1 MSARR
6 RQRAGPE
13 VVHVPEESRYE
24 IRDGDD
30 RLGLTEYRER
40 DGRRIFVHTETD
52 PAHAGEGLGT
62 RLIREALDDTRR
74 SGIAIVARCPFVRAF
89 VKRHPEYEATELDSG
104 SADRDRS

>member
-1 MSARR
+1 MPARR
-6 RQRAGPE
+6 HQPAEPT

-24 IRDGDD
+24 IRDGDE

-40 DGRRIFVHTETD
+40 GGRRIFVHTETD
-52 PAHAGEGLGT
+52 PAHAGEGLAT

-89 VKRHPEYEATELDSG
+89 VQRHPEYATTEPDST
-104 SADRDRS
+104 SADPDRP